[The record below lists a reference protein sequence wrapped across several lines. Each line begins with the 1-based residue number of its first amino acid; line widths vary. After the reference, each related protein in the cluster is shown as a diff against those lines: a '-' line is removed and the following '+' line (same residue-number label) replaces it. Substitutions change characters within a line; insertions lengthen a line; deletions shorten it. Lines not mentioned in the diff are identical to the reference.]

1 MLLKGHERP
10 LTYVKYNHEG
20 DWFFTCAKDH
30 HPTVWN
36 GETGERIGTYNG
48 HNGAVWSCDV
58 TRDTKRLVTASAD
71 MTMIL
76 WEAEGGQKLYQH
88 SFDGPARYTE
98 FSLGER
104 EIVVTVDAFMGSD
117 ANIQVLT
124 VSDDRNE
131 LSSPV
136 MKLAPP
142 GKGRITRAC
151 WGPLNHT
158 IISCGEDGNLYKW
171 DTETGK
177 VLETVEAHEKMVQDL
192 EMSTDGTCFLTASLD
207 KTAKLWDSSTLECIK
222 TYNGGRPLNTCTMSP
237 LLEHIILGGGQ
248 DASQVT
254 TTAGAAGKFEAM
266 FYHKI
271 LEDHLA
277 GVKGHFGPLNALRFS
292 PDGRSFTSGG
302 EDGYV
307 RLHHF
312 DADYFAMR

>member
-1 MLLKGHERP
+1 MCWAGIYVRP

-20 DWFFTCAKDH
+20 DWLFTCAKDH

-104 EIVVTVDAFMGSD
+104 EIMVTVDAFMGSD

-131 LSSPV
+131 CTRPEREFQ
-136 MKLAPP
+136 PR
-142 GKGRITRAC
+142 GRA
-151 WGPLNHT
+151 
-158 IISCGEDGNLYKW
+158 
-171 DTETGK
+171 
-177 VLETVEAHEKMVQDL
+177 A
-192 EMSTDGTCFLTASLD
+192 
-207 KTAKLWDSSTLECIK
+207 
-222 TYNGGRPLNTCTMSP
+222 GGV
-237 LLEHIILGGGQ
+237 
-248 DASQVT
+248 VT
-254 TTAGAAGKFEAM
+254 TSSCVGLSTWE
-266 FYHKI
+266 
-271 LEDHLA
+271 ESWT
-277 GVKGHFGPLNALRFS
+277 S
-292 PDGRSFTSGG
+292 PAPVDMYRS
-302 EDGYV
+302 
-307 RLHHF
+307 
-312 DADYFAMR
+312 

>member
-1 MLLKGHERP
+1 LGAHTLRFVLGVYVRP

-131 LSSPV
+131 CTCPQRVSR
-136 MKLAPP
+136 P
-142 GKGRITRAC
+142 GDELLVALTHQRRRVYQPGRRAGHPSALWVCKGV
-151 WGPLNHT
+151 
-158 IISCGEDGNLYKW
+158 S
-171 DTETGK
+171 
-177 VLETVEAHEKMVQDL
+177 
-192 EMSTDGTCFLTASLD
+192 
-207 KTAKLWDSSTLECIK
+207 AKES
-222 TYNGGRPLNTCTMSP
+222 
-237 LLEHIILGGGQ
+237 
-248 DASQVT
+248 
-254 TTAGAAGKFEAM
+254 
-266 FYHKI
+266 
-271 LEDHLA
+271 
-277 GVKGHFGPLNALRFS
+277 GHFLRTRVS
-292 PDGRSFTSGG
+292 VPCARVVCGVASWCHS
-302 EDGYV
+302 V
-307 RLHHF
+307 WVWRLG
-312 DADYFAMR
+312 AIVCGCGVLVP